1 MKLNIA
7 SLLII
12 AIFVVAYFWT
22 TSSLPW
28 TPGRIAGLAIA
39 APALLLLVVARL
51 QLGGAFS
58 VRPKA
63 SHLVTTGLYAR
74 IRNPIYLF
82 GSLFVVGL
90 AILIGVPWLLLF
102 LVVIIPLQIVRS
114 RKEAEVLEAKFGDE
128 YRAYR
133 QKTWF

>member
-7 SLLII
+7 SLVII
-12 AIFVVAYFWT
+12 IIFVVAFFWQ

-28 TPGRIAGLAIA
+28 TTHRIAGLAIA
-39 APALLLLVVARL
+39 APALLLLVIARL

-63 SHLVTTGLYAR
+63 TTLVTTGLYSR

-82 GSLFVVGL
+82 GSLFIVGI
-90 AILIGVPWLLLF
+90 AILIGFPWLLLI
-102 LVVIIPLQIVRS
+102 LVVIIPMQIFRS
-114 RKEAEVLEAKFGDE
+114 RKEAEVLETKFGDE
-128 YRAYR
+128 YRAYKQR
-133 QKTWF
+133 TWF